1 MKEAEIQKIS
11 IKQIFRRV
19 GMALQEADVKMSIK
33 RTNNKP
39 SITFK
44 FLSCIIPPK
53 KIAYSNF
60 PNNLLAKTI
69 PFS

>member
-1 MKEAEIQKIS
+1 VCTGRYCHKES
-11 IKQIFRRV
+11 VFRFTFP
-19 GMALQEADVKMSIK
+19 LPPDKNKPHNKIK

>member
-33 RTNNKP
+33 RTNNKRYEELINKVDQEITGETRTKQYRD
-39 SITFK
+39 SIIA
-44 FLSCIIPPK
+44 FL
-53 KIAYSNF
+53 
-60 PNNLLAKTI
+60 
-69 PFS
+69 